1 MRKSTVLTAAMAL
14 AISGM
19 ASSAAHA
26 EGFGAEAT
34 YARANGHWGA
44 ELGGGYALG
53 IGGFSL
59 TPGAGV
65 HIRDG
70 DTNLYGRVEAT
81 YSLPASLTFGA
92 GVRISGDDP
101 RPYATVAMPL
111 LPKVQ
116 VKGNLGPKYA
126 SVGLR
131 VGY

>member
-1 MRKSTVLTAAMAL
+1 MQNSTVLTTAIAL
-14 AISGM
+14 AALGL
-19 ASSAAHA
+19 SSAPAHA
-26 EGFGAEAT
+26 EGLGAEVN

-44 ELGGGYALG
+44 ELGGGYALDL
-53 IGGFSL
+53 GGFSL

-65 HIRDG
+65 HLRDG
-70 DTNLYGRVEAT
+70 DASLYGRIEAT

-126 SVGLR
+126 AVGLR

>member
-1 MRKSTVLTAAMAL
+1 MQKSTVMMAAMVL
-14 AISGM
+14 AITGM
-19 ASSAAHA
+19 ASSPAQA
-26 EGFGAEAT
+26 EGVGVEAN
-34 YARANGHWGA
+34 YARANGQWGA

-70 DTNLYGRVEAT
+70 GTSFYGRVEAT

-126 SVGLR
+126 AVGLR

>member
-1 MRKSTVLTAAMAL
+1 MRKSTVLMAATALAASAMA
-14 AISGM
+14 A
-19 ASSAAHA
+19 SAAHA
-26 EGFGAEAT
+26 EGIGVEAN

-44 ELGGGYALG
+44 ELGGGYALDL
-53 IGGFSL
+53 GGFSL

-65 HIRDG
+65 HFRDG
-70 DTNLYGRVEAT
+70 DTSLYGRIEAT

-126 SVGLR
+126 AVGLR
-131 VGY
+131 LGY